1 MRRWMVLLAV
11 VAVGASATGVA
22 GAGSGAERR
31 APTELTFD
39 FFCGNGFCQTVGLP
53 VGDDWVFMGKVESPK
68 RACRAGRKVVVF
80 ETIFGELKRM
90 GSDRSDSRGNWFVR
104 RPNYPPTTAVWFA
117 KAEKKKLGRGE
128 TLRAGQEPED
138 RRLSGARAVAAE
150 EPVLPR

>member
-1 MRRWMVLLAV
+1 M
-11 VAVGASATGVA
+11 GASATGVA

-39 FFCGNGFCQTVGLP
+39 FFCGNGFCQTVGPP

-68 RACRAGRKVVVF
+68 RACSADRKVVVF

-117 KAEKKKLGRGE
+117 KTAKNKLGRGE
-128 TLRAGQEPED
+128 SCERD
-138 RRLSGARAVAAE
+138 RSPKIAD
-150 EPVLPR
+150 